1 MLRSSRIKYCAKRSK
16 KMSYKIAIPGVIAG
30 LGELALK
37 PSSLTMS
44 ALIGGSAAALVET
57 YGVAT
62 SPLGGTDAGGKVKIV
77 VIVAVLGAVAALAAA
92 AAAQKA
98 GLSPAARAALV
109 AVAVTV
115 AMFGQIGVIM
125 GLGKL

>member
-1 MLRSSRIKYCAKRSK
+1 
-16 KMSYKIAIPGVIAG
+16 
-30 LGELALK
+30 
-37 PSSLTMS
+37 MS

-62 SPLGGTDAGGKVKIV
+62 SPLGADTRSKVELV
-77 VIVAVLGAVAALAAA
+77 VIGAVLGAVAALAAA

-98 GLSPAARAALV
+98 GLSPAARAALI

-115 AMFGQIGVIM
+115 SMIGQ
-125 GLGKL
+125 LGIAVVG